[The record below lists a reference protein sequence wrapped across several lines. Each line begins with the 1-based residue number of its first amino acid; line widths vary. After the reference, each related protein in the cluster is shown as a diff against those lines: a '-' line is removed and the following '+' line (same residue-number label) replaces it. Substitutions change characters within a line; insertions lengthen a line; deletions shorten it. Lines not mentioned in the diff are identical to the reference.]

1 MTAAKAREGASRKRQ
16 MTAKRFMTSRLIE
29 GRAAKNNI
37 LIFYRVAAPL
47 GCVVRDIVAFFS
59 SLYIIIRSKAENQ
72 IQRCRVCQR
81 SPALEVSDEM
91 PLLCVLPARR
101 FHGITVIALGVKAAG
116 KRSDA
121 RNTPLPQAY
130 RHPGARSARQAP
142 LSQELNDAVLP
153 HDRGP

>member
-1 MTAAKAREGASRKRQ
+1 

-47 GCVVRDIVAFFS
+47 GCVVRDIVAFFN

-81 SPALEVSDEM
+81 SPALEVSGEM
-91 PLLCVLPARR
+91 PLLCVLPPRR

-116 KRSDA
+116 KLTEYLVIKFSPPYD
-121 RNTPLPQAY
+121 
-130 RHPGARSARQAP
+130 G
-142 LSQELNDAVLP
+142 
-153 HDRGP
+153 RGSRGG